1 MTQVDYLQFQFS
13 TLLNFELTYF
23 FNFSN
28 CSFLL
33 LLYCVVPACHLP
45 NRSREKCHFVKTI
58 PQFISYVTK
67 ILKAMSFNPQR
78 TLTKT
83 LRSLLSDTLHTI
95 EPMGTLVTRASTSQ
109 RERGIAAGRNMP
121 TRPIVMVR
129 TLPVIERWIEVIVT
143 PPVKQCLAFR
153 NPNTTQNVL
162 NCLQTA
168 NVLPEPITTYHQIF
182 LY

>member
-95 EPMGTLVTRASTSQ
+95 EPMGTLVTRASTSK
-109 RERGIAAGRNMP
+109 RERGIAAGRKMS
-121 TRPIVMVR
+121 TRPVVIVR
-129 TLPVIERWIEVIVT
+129 TLPVMERQLKVIVP
-143 PPVKQCLAFR
+143 PPVKKCWAIHK
-153 NPNTTQNVL
+153 PNTSQNAQH
-162 NCLQTA
+162 CLQTA
-168 NVLPEPITTYHQIF
+168 SVLPETITI
-182 LY
+182 